1 MSLRKEAFQSKVLQ
15 RLYSSAQKRTVLQP
29 AAAQKPKQT
38 SLAPPAEKPQGIPQ
52 KEPGNKKCSAVQGK
66 KLYTVLPPPEGY
78 LITSGNESVTP
89 SNPDSIGSEDSTGD
103 AADHTLHAKRK
114 RRRKKKAFPATTIK
128 NAGEISASP
137 AEGAV
142 ESQKDAKPSDKDQD
156 IGSLVEKLSKNKRRK
171 MKKKR
176 HKEKLFALGLVPRS
190 RALEFTYKQSCDEGT
205 EEELEEVLEFL
216 HNINEIYISDRSQAE
231 TGHPLSFSAVE
242 SLFSRLSGET
252 LPPAEITRLCG
263 LRALLVKGEEQ
274 LISKLQE
281 FRDTST
287 LPADEV
293 SVVCTLLE
301 YWLSEILPMQRET
314 T

>member
-1 MSLRKEAFQSKVLQ
+1 MSLRKETFQSKVLQ
-15 RLYSSAQKRTVLQP
+15 RLYSSEQKRTVLQP
-29 AAAQKPKQT
+29 AAAQKQT

-52 KEPGNKKCSAVQGK
+52 QEPGNKKCSAVQGK
-66 KLYTVLPPPEGY
+66 KLYSVLPPPEGY

-89 SNPDSIGSEDSTGD
+89 SNPDSIGSEDSTAD
-103 AADHTLHAKRK
+103 ADDHTLHAKRK
-114 RRRKKKAFPATTIK
+114 RRRKQKKKAIPATAIK
-128 NAGEISASP
+128 NAREISASP

-142 ESQKDAKPSDKDQD
+142 ESQKDAKPSEKDD
-156 IGSLVEKLSKNKRRK
+156 IRCLAEKLSKNKRRK

-190 RALEFTYKQSCDEGT
+190 RALEFTYKQSDDGGT

-216 HNINEIYISDRSQAE
+216 QNTHEIYLSDRSQAE
-231 TGHPLSFSAVE
+231 TGPPLSLSAVE
-242 SLFSRLSGET
+242 SLFSHLSGET
-252 LPPAEITRLCG
+252 LPPTEITRLCG
-263 LRALLVKGEEQ
+263 LRALLVKGEAQ

-301 YWLSEILPMQRET
+301 YWLSEILPMQRKT